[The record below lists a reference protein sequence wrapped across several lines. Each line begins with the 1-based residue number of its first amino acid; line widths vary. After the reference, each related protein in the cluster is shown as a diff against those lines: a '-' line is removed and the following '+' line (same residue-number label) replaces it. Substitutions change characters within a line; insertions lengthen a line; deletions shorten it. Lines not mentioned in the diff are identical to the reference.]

1 LAIPLF
7 LEKLQ
12 ANTNTARRQSLQA
25 LEQALPVYGRATVT
39 ASAVILWEAIN
50 LEVSA
55 LSPSHFYRRLTKRPQ
70 IFHATEADVEE
81 MALHA
86 LKALLQ
92 TVYAEAES
100 QEDISQDKASKLAQK
115 LCDTC
120 LLELKEADKSNATPA
135 TKILS
140 AAVSASGQCTIS
152 PSRSANRLTDIP
164 CDRLAGGVHRTT
176 DIRTDTQ

>member
-1 LAIPLF
+1 
-7 LEKLQ
+7 
-12 ANTNTARRQSLQA
+12 
-25 LEQALPVYGRATVT
+25 
-39 ASAVILWEAIN
+39 
-50 LEVSA
+50 
-55 LSPSHFYRRLTKRPQ
+55 
-70 IFHATEADVEE
+70 
-81 MALHA
+81 MALRA

-100 QEDISQDKASKLAQK
+100 QEDISQDKASRLAQK

-140 AAVSASGQCTIS
+140 AAVSASGRYSVSQSVC
-152 PSRSANRLTDIP
+152 ANRLTDIP

-176 DIRTDTQ
+176 DIWTATQ